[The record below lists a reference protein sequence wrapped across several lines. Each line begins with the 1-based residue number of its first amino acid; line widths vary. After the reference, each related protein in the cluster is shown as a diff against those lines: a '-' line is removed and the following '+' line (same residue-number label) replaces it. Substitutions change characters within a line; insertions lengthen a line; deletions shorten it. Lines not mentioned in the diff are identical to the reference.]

1 MADAVV
7 KLKVESQEFDN
18 KLARATQQLQHM
30 EKEVRRTGASFEFAD
45 KEELAFIQ
53 SLGQMETK
61 TQSVRSKMREYT
73 ESILSLTEMYE
84 RLSDTEKNSDF
95 GKAMLSS
102 IDQIKQRAGEL
113 KDNMGDLDAEIK
125 HLASDTSTFDS
136 LAGGVNLLVS
146 TFQVGQ
152 GIIQM
157 FGVEN
162 ENAVKAIAKLQGAMA
177 VTNGLVQLQ
186 NALQKE
192 SAVMLGVTT
201 LQRKAAAAAAA
212 IEAAAV
218 GKGTVA
224 LKAATVAQKALN
236 LAAKAN
242 PYVLLATAV
251 VAVGAALFAFAK
263 NSKEANE
270 ELGEL
275 NMESAK
281 SKQAFEQMAKSYNSI
296 NMSVGLVVEKYN
308 RLKNQWEQLT
318 TLQDKQGWIEKNK
331 TAFQE
336 LGLSINSVVSADD
349 AFIMKSDKVIEA
361 LKARARANA
370 MMNLYEES
378 LKEAYTNADAYAKEQ
393 IAGNSELQSL
403 GAPMTK
409 YSKVPDYYKKYL
421 DFSTDTFNAN
431 DGYGGMATYLSPTG
445 YEKIKKGEYK
455 KYYDQYLPN
464 GLSYAEDTFSLYYDA
479 NKKAEELESK
489 LGNLITNPTVA
500 PTTPSS
506 DVTDTEKVKTAADMW
521 DELQNKIKEAEDR
534 LKEFQ
539 AMAANTELSEEQRNW
554 AADMVKK
561 YEEEIKKLK
570 NTKEVI
576 PIQFSDKGINE
587 LKNKIKEA
595 LSGEI
600 FGSDGY
606 ALQATKIVDVTT
618 LENLLN
624 TALTNGLNVD
634 MTYLSGLFESIKLDA
649 DIDDS
654 TWDALVA
661 EINEK
666 LEELDLPKIKLDVTT
681 GNITNVAKDAKKS
694 TDAWQQAANAVNNLG
709 GALNNLEDPSAKV
722 AGIIMQAVANIALGF
737 AQAAASPATGAAGV
751 FGWIAAATAGLATM
765 TATISS
771 IKSVTKGGFANGG
784 IVPGNS
790 FSGDNLHTSDYGINS
805 GELILNRSQQNVIAS
820 QLQGGAANIRVQG
833 FVKGHDI
840 LLAGSNYAL
849 STGKAGA
856 YLPIIAG

>member
-1 MADAVV
+1 
-7 KLKVESQEFDN
+7 
-18 KLARATQQLQHM
+18 
-30 EKEVRRTGASFEFAD
+30 
-45 KEELAFIQ
+45 
-53 SLGQMETK
+53 
-61 TQSVRSKMREYT
+61 MREYT

-84 RLSDTEKNSDF
+84 RLSDSEKNSDF
-95 GKAMLSS
+95 GRGLLSS

-136 LAGGVNLLVS
+136 LAGGVNLMVS
-146 TFQVGQ
+146 AFQVGQ

-186 NALQKE
+186 NALQKQ

-201 LQRKAAAAAAA
+201 LQRKASAAAAA

-251 VAVGAALFAFAK
+251 VAVGAALWKMSK
-263 NSKEANE
+263 NSEEA
-270 ELGEL
+270 
-275 NMESAK
+275 
-281 SKQAFEQMAKSYNSI
+281 
-296 NMSVGLVVEKYN
+296 
-308 RLKNQWEQLT
+308 
-318 TLQDKQGWIEKNK
+318 
-331 TAFQE
+331 
-336 LGLSINSVVSADD
+336 
-349 AFIMKSDKVIEA
+349 
-361 LKARARANA
+361 
-370 MMNLYEES
+370 
-378 LKEAYTNADAYAKEQ
+378 
-393 IAGNSELQSL
+393 
-403 GAPMTK
+403 
-409 YSKVPDYYKKYL
+409 
-421 DFSTDTFNAN
+421 
-431 DGYGGMATYLSPTG
+431 
-445 YEKIKKGEYK
+445 
-455 KYYDQYLPN
+455 
-464 GLSYAEDTFSLYYDA
+464 
-479 NKKAEELESK
+479 KKAEEAHNRAMEKAEESFKNYNDTMGKSVGGIIASYKLLKSEWETLSTDAEKTTWIENQKGAFDQLGISVKNISDAENIFVRNTDKMVKALTLRAQASALEQLAAQEYEAYYAGMQEQGGVVSAGQRADMTEAFLLNQYDQALREDWAQK
-489 LGNLITNPTVA
+489 PQMPSNYQYMQKNSDGSWEYTEWGAEQENLRRAEAAGVSLGTGDSYIGMLGDIRSQAEQLFREIGVQPTPTPTPTPTTPTT
-500 PTTPSS
+500 PTTPSG
-506 DVTDTEKVKTAADMW
+506 DATDTEKVKTAADMW
-521 DELQNKIKEAEDR
+521 QELSDKIAEAER
-534 LKEFQ
+534 LLGEFQ

-649 DIDDS
+649 DIDDA

-661 EINEK
+661 EINTQ
-666 LEELDLPKIKLDVTT
+666 LENLKLPKIELDVTT
-681 GNITNVAKDAKKS
+681 GNISNVAKDAAKA
-694 TDAWQQAANAVNNLG
+694 TDEWQQAVSAVGQLG
-709 GALNNLEDPSAKV
+709 GALQGLEDPSAKV
-722 AGIIMQAVANIALGF
+722 AGIIAQAVANIALTF
-737 AQAAASPATGAAGV
+737 ATSLKGTVTPWD
-751 FGWIAAATAGLATM
+751 WIAAAISGTATM
-765 TATISS
+765 IGTISA
-771 IKSVTKGGFANGG
+771 IKSATKGNYANGG
-784 IVPGNS
+784 KVPGNS
-790 FSGDNLHTSDYGINS
+790 FSGDNMRGVLPNGDMVGLDS
-805 GELILNRSQQNVIAS
+805 GELILNRAQQNTIAS

>member
-1 MADAVV
+1 MADFIAR
-7 KLKVESQEFDN
+7 LKVDSQEYDN
-18 KLARATQQLQHM
+18 KIKNAVQGLQHLERSARESGKSM
-30 EKEVRRTGASFEFAD
+30 NDLTEEQREYVRG
-45 KEELAFIQ
+45 
-53 SLGQMETK
+53 LGQFETK
-61 TQSVRSKMREYT
+61 TTSVRSQLREYT
-73 ESILSLTEMYE
+73 EGILTLQGMYD
-84 RLSDTEKNSDF
+84 RLSDAEKDAF
-95 GKAMLSS
+95 GKDLLSS

-136 LAGGVNLLVS
+136 LAGGVNLMVS
-146 TFQVGQ
+146 AFQVGQ

-186 NALQKE
+186 NALQKQ

-236 LAAKAN
+236 VAAKAN

-251 VAVGAALFAFAK
+251 VAVGAALWKMSK
-263 NSKEANE
+263 NSEEAKKAE
-270 ELGEL
+270 EERAKAAEEAKKKHDEFVGGYGKGAADMIVPYRKLQEEWSRL
-275 NMESAK
+275 RTDME
-281 SKQAFEQMAKSYNSI
+281 
-296 NMSVGLVVEKYN
+296 
-308 RLKNQWEQLT
+308 KNT
-318 TLQDKQGWIEKNK
+318 WISNNK
-331 TAFQE
+331 TAFDQ
-336 LGLSINSVVSADD
+336 LGLSVST
-349 AFIMKSDKVIEA
+349 I
-361 LKARARANA
+361 
-370 MMNLYEES
+370 
-378 LKEAYTNADAYAKEQ
+378 ADAERVLVQNTTQVVKAFKLRAEAAAY
-393 IAGNSELQSL
+393 GSL
-403 GAPMTK
+403 AN
-409 YSKVPDYYKKYL
+409 
-421 DFSTDTFNAN
+421 DTFVEFIKKSEELRSRAVQTGEFVQGPVSYNAN
-431 DGYGGMATYLSPTG
+431 EGLYDYDRSSGKYRYT
-445 YEKIKKGEYK
+445 KKGATK
-455 KYYDQYLPN
+455 KNKEIATDLGLYDLQEQFNRYIDKQVNLEQQA
-464 GLSYAEDTFSLYYDA
+464 SSL
-479 NKKAEELESK
+479 
-489 LGNLITNPTVA
+489 LGTMARPTVA
-500 PTTPSS
+500 PTTPTTPTTPSG
-506 DVTDTEKVKTAADMW
+506 DATDTNKIKTAADMW
-521 DELQNKIKEAEDR
+521 NELSEKIAEAER
-534 LKEFQ
+534 LLGEFQ

-587 LKNKIKEA
+587 LKTKIKEA

-661 EINEK
+661 EINEQLKSLK
-666 LEELDLPKIKLDVTT
+666 LDPIKLDVKT
-681 GNITNVAKDAKKS
+681 GNISNVAKDAEKA
-694 TDAWQQAANAVNNLG
+694 TDEWQQAVSAVGQLG
-709 GALNNLEDPSAKV
+709 GALQGLEDPSAKV
-722 AGIIMQAVANIALGF
+722 AGLIAQAIENIALTF
-737 AQAAASPATGAAGV
+737 ATSLKGTVTPWD
-751 FGWIAAATAGLATM
+751 WIAAAISGTATMIGTISAIKSATAGSYAD
-765 TATISS
+765 
-771 IKSVTKGGFANGG
+771 GG
-784 IVPGNS
+784 IIPGNS
-790 FSGDNLHTSDYGINS
+790 FSGDNLTASVNS

>member
-1 MADAVV
+1 MANAVV
-7 KLKVESQEFDN
+7 KLKVESQEYEN

-30 EKEVRRTGASFEFAD
+30 EKEVRRTGASFDSVD
-45 KEELAFIQ
+45 KEGVEFIQ

-73 ESILSLTEMYE
+73 ESLLSLSEMYE

-95 GKAMLSS
+95 GRGLLSS

-136 LAGGVNLLVS
+136 LAGGVNLMVS
-146 TFQVGQ
+146 AFQVGQ

-201 LQRKAAAAAAA
+201 LQRKASAAAAA

-236 LAAKAN
+236 VASKAN

-251 VAVGAALFAFAK
+251 VAVGAALWKMSK
-263 NSKEANE
+263 NSEEAKKAE
-270 ELGEL
+270 EERAKAAEEAKKKHDEFVGGYGKGAADMIVPYRKLQEEWSRL
-275 NMESAK
+275 RTDME
-281 SKQAFEQMAKSYNSI
+281 
-296 NMSVGLVVEKYN
+296 
-308 RLKNQWEQLT
+308 KNT
-318 TLQDKQGWIEKNK
+318 WITNNK
-331 TAFQE
+331 TAFEQ
-336 LGLSINSVVSADD
+336 LGLSVSTIAEAERVLVQNTTQVVK
-349 AFIMKSDKVIEA
+349 AFKLRAEA
-361 LKARARANA
+361 AA
-370 MMNLYEES
+370 YGS
-378 LKEAYTNADAYAKEQ
+378 L
-393 IAGNSELQSL
+393 
-403 GAPMTK
+403 
-409 YSKVPDYYKKYL
+409 
-421 DFSTDTFNAN
+421 AN
-431 DGYGGMATYLSPTG
+431 DTYVKFIQKS
-445 YEKIKKGEYK
+445 
-455 KYYDQYLPN
+455 
-464 GLSYAEDTFSLYYDA
+464 
-479 NKKAEELESK
+479 EELRSHAVQTGDFVSGPVSYNASEGLYDYDRSSGRYRYTQAGARK
-489 LGNLITNPTVA
+489 KNREIATDLGLYDLQEQFNRYIDKQVSLEQEASSLLGTMARPAVA
-500 PTTPSS
+500 PTTPITPTTPSG
-506 DVTDTEKVKTAADMW
+506 DVTDTNKIKTAADMW
-521 DELQNKIKEAEDR
+521 NELSEKIAEAER
-534 LKEFQ
+534 LLGEFQ

-595 LSGEI
+595 LGGEI

-661 EINEK
+661 EINEQLKSLK
-666 LEELDLPKIKLDVTT
+666 LDPIKLDVKT
-681 GNITNVAKDAKKS
+681 GNISNVAKDAEKA
-694 TDAWQQAANAVNNLG
+694 TDELQQAVSAVGQLG
-709 GALNNLEDPSAKV
+709 GALQGLEDPSAKV
-722 AGIIMQAVANIALGF
+722 AGIIAQAIANIALTF
-737 AQAAASPATGAAGV
+737 ATSLKGTATPWD
-751 FGWIAAATAGLATM
+751 WIAAAISGTATMIGTISAIKSATAGSYAD
-765 TATISS
+765 
-771 IKSVTKGGFANGG
+771 GG
-784 IVPGNS
+784 IIPGNS
-790 FSGDNLHTSDYGINS
+790 FSGDNLTASVNS

-820 QLQGGAANIRVQG
+820 QLQRGASKIRVEG
-833 FVKGHDI
+833 IVSGPNI

-849 STGKAGA
+849 QTGKAVKGLNGYA
-856 YLPIIAG
+856 LPIIAG

>member
-7 KLKVESQEFDN
+7 KLKVESQEYEN

-30 EKEVRRTGASFEFAD
+30 EKEVRRTGASFDSVD
-45 KEELAFIQ
+45 KEGVEFIR

-73 ESILSLTEMYE
+73 ESLLSLSEMYE

-95 GKAMLSS
+95 GRGLLSS

-136 LAGGVNLLVS
+136 LAGGVNLMVS
-146 TFQVGQ
+146 AFQVGQ

-201 LQRKAAAAAAA
+201 LQRKASAAAAA

-236 LAAKAN
+236 VASKAN

-251 VAVGAALFAFAK
+251 VAVGAALWKMSK
-263 NSKEANE
+263 NSEEAKKAE
-270 ELGEL
+270 EERAKAAEEAKKKHDEFVGGYGKGAADMIVPYRKLQEEWSRL
-275 NMESAK
+275 RTDME
-281 SKQAFEQMAKSYNSI
+281 
-296 NMSVGLVVEKYN
+296 
-308 RLKNQWEQLT
+308 KNT
-318 TLQDKQGWIEKNK
+318 WITNNK
-331 TAFQE
+331 TAFEQ
-336 LGLSINSVVSADD
+336 LGLSVSTIAEAERVLVQNTTQVVK
-349 AFIMKSDKVIEA
+349 AFKLRAEA
-361 LKARARANA
+361 AA
-370 MMNLYEES
+370 YGS
-378 LKEAYTNADAYAKEQ
+378 L
-393 IAGNSELQSL
+393 
-403 GAPMTK
+403 
-409 YSKVPDYYKKYL
+409 
-421 DFSTDTFNAN
+421 AN
-431 DGYGGMATYLSPTG
+431 DTYVKFIQKS
-445 YEKIKKGEYK
+445 
-455 KYYDQYLPN
+455 
-464 GLSYAEDTFSLYYDA
+464 
-479 NKKAEELESK
+479 EELRSRAVQTGDFVSGPVSYNASEGLYDYDRSSGRYRYTQAGARK
-489 LGNLITNPTVA
+489 KNREIATDLGLYNLQEQFNRYIDKQVSLEQEASSLLGTMARPAVA
-500 PTTPSS
+500 PTTPTTPTTPSG
-506 DVTDTEKVKTAADMW
+506 DVTDTNKIKTAADMW
-521 DELQNKIKEAEDR
+521 NELSEKIAEAER
-534 LKEFQ
+534 LLGEFQ

-595 LSGEI
+595 LGGEI

-649 DIDDS
+649 DIADS

-661 EINEK
+661 EINEQLKSLK
-666 LEELDLPKIKLDVTT
+666 LDPIKLDVTT
-681 GNITNVAKDAKKS
+681 GNISNITDTAKK
-694 TDAWQQAANAVNNLG
+694 TEKAWGAAANAISVIG
-709 GALNNLEDPSAKV
+709 GALQQIEDPSAKV

-737 AQAAASPATGAAGV
+737 ATATTQAAAGGPFA
-751 FGWIAAATAGLATM
+751 WIAATVAGIANMISAVTA
-765 TATISS
+765 
-771 IKSVTKGGFANGG
+771 IKQVTSAGSYADGG
-784 IVPGNS
+784 IIPGNS
-790 FSGDNLHTSDYGINS
+790 FSGDNLTASVNS

-820 QLQGGAANIRVQG
+820 QLQGGASKIRVEG
-833 FVKGHDI
+833 IVSGPNI

-849 STGKAGA
+849 QTGKAVKGLNGYA
-856 YLPIIAG
+856 LPIIAG

>member
-1 MADAVV
+1 MADTIIR
-7 KLKVESQEFDN
+7 LKVESTEYEN
-18 KLARATQQLQHM
+18 RLKRAVQGMQQL
-30 EKEVRRTGASFEFAD
+30 EKHVREMGASFEV
-45 KEELAFIQ
+45 EEKANLEFVRA
-53 SLGQMETK
+53 LGDMETQ
-61 TQSVRSKMREYT
+61 TQSVKGQMREFT
-73 ESILSLTEMYE
+73 EAILALKQQYDRLTDE
-84 RLSDTEKNSDF
+84 EKF
-95 GKAMLSS
+95 GEWGQAMMGS
-102 IDQIKQRAGEL
+102 IDKLKVRASNL
-113 KDNMGDLDAEIK
+113 KDEMGDLDAEIK
-125 HLASDTSTFDS
+125 HLASDSSTFDS
-136 LAGGVNLLVS
+136 LAGGVNLMVS
-146 TFQVGQ
+146 AFQVGQ

-162 ENAVKAIAKLQGAMA
+162 ENAVNAIAKLQGAMA

-224 LKAATVAQKALN
+224 LKAATAAQKALN

-251 VAVGAALFAFAK
+251 VAVGAALWKMSK
-263 NSKEANE
+263 NSDEAKKAE
-270 ELGEL
+270 EARAKAAEEAKKKHDEFVGGYGKGAADMIVPYRKLQEEWSRL
-275 NMESAK
+275 RTDME
-281 SKQAFEQMAKSYNSI
+281 
-296 NMSVGLVVEKYN
+296 
-308 RLKNQWEQLT
+308 KNT
-318 TLQDKQGWIEKNK
+318 WISNNK
-331 TAFQE
+331 TAFDQ
-336 LGLSINSVVSADD
+336 LGLSVST
-349 AFIMKSDKVIEA
+349 I
-361 LKARARANA
+361 
-370 MMNLYEES
+370 
-378 LKEAYTNADAYAKEQ
+378 ADAERVLVQNTTQVVKAFKLRAEAAAYSSLANDTYVEFIKK
-393 IAGNSELQSL
+393 SEELRSRAVQT
-403 GAPMTK
+403 G
-409 YSKVPDYYKKYL
+409 
-421 DFSTDTFNAN
+421 DFVQGPVSYNAN
-431 DGYGGMATYLSPTG
+431 EGLYDYDRSTGKYRYTQKGVTKKNKEIATDLGLYDLQKQFNKYIDKQVNLEQQASSLLGTMAR
-445 YEKIKKGEYK
+445 
-455 KYYDQYLPN
+455 
-464 GLSYAEDTFSLYYDA
+464 
-479 NKKAEELESK
+479 
-489 LGNLITNPTVA
+489 PTVA

-506 DVTDTEKVKTAADMW
+506 DATDTEKVKTAADMW
-521 DELQNKIKEAEDR
+521 QELSDKIAEAER
-534 LKEFQ
+534 LLGEFQ

-561 YEEEIKKLK
+561 YKEEIKKLK
-570 NTKEVI
+570 NTKEDI

-606 ALQATKIVDVTT
+606 ALQATKIVDITT

-661 EINEK
+661 EINTQ
-666 LEELDLPKIKLDVTT
+666 LEALDLPKIKLDVTT
-681 GNITNVAKDAKKS
+681 GNISNVTQDAKKS

-765 TATISS
+765 TATIASV
-771 IKSVTKGGFANGG
+771 KSVTSGSYADGG
-784 IVPGNS
+784 IIPGNNY
-790 FSGDNLHTSDYGINS
+790 SGDMLTANVNA
-805 GELILNRSQQNVIAS
+805 GELILNRAQQASIAS
-820 QLQGGAANIRVQG
+820 QLASSNPMGGMQLEALVSGESLRLVLANNASRRGGNRGQ
-833 FVKGHDI
+833 
-840 LLAGSNYAL
+840 YAI
-849 STGKAGA
+849 TKFGQTWQKQ
-856 YLPIIAG
+856 

>member
-1 MADAVV
+1 MANEFIAR
-7 KLKVESQEFDN
+7 LKVDSQEYDN
-18 KLARATQQLQHM
+18 KIKNAVQGLQHLERSARESGKSM
-30 EKEVRRTGASFEFAD
+30 NDLTDEQREYVRG
-45 KEELAFIQ
+45 
-53 SLGQMETK
+53 LGQFETK
-61 TQSVRSKMREYT
+61 TTSVRSQLREYT
-73 ESILSLTEMYE
+73 EGILTLQGMYD
-84 RLSDTEKNSDF
+84 RLSDAEKDVF
-95 GKAMLSS
+95 GKDLLSS

-136 LAGGVNLLVS
+136 LAGGVNLMVS
-146 TFQVGQ
+146 AFQVGQ

-251 VAVGAALFAFAK
+251 VAVGAALWKMSK
-263 NSKEANE
+263 NSEEAKKAE
-270 ELGEL
+270 EERAKAAEEAKKKHDEFVGGYGKGAADMIVPYRKLQEEWSRL
-275 NMESAK
+275 RTDME
-281 SKQAFEQMAKSYNSI
+281 
-296 NMSVGLVVEKYN
+296 
-308 RLKNQWEQLT
+308 KNT
-318 TLQDKQGWIEKNK
+318 WISNNK
-331 TAFQE
+331 TAFDQ
-336 LGLSINSVVSADD
+336 LGLSVSTIAEAERVLVQNTTQVVK
-349 AFIMKSDKVIEA
+349 AFKLRAEA
-361 LKARARANA
+361 AA
-370 MMNLYEES
+370 YGS
-378 LKEAYTNADAYAKEQ
+378 L
-393 IAGNSELQSL
+393 
-403 GAPMTK
+403 
-409 YSKVPDYYKKYL
+409 
-421 DFSTDTFNAN
+421 AN
-431 DGYGGMATYLSPTG
+431 DTYV
-445 YEKIKKGEYK
+445 EFIKK
-455 KYYDQYLPN
+455 
-464 GLSYAEDTFSLYYDA
+464 S
-479 NKKAEELESK
+479 EELRSRAVQTGDFVQGPVSYNASEGLYDYDRSSGK
-489 LGNLITNPTVA
+489 YRYTKKGATKKNKEIATDLGLYDLQEQFNRYIDKQVNLEQQASSLLGTMAIPTVA
-500 PTTPSS
+500 PTTPTTPTTPSG
-506 DVTDTEKVKTAADMW
+506 DATETEKVKTAADMW
-521 DELQNKIKEAEDR
+521 NELSEKIAEAER
-534 LKEFQ
+534 LLGEFQ

-595 LSGEI
+595 LGGEI

-649 DIDDS
+649 DIDDA

-661 EINEK
+661 EINTQ
-666 LEELDLPKIKLDVTT
+666 LEALDLPKIKLDVTT
-681 GNITNVAKDAKKS
+681 GNITNVAKDAAKA
-694 TDAWQQAANAVNNLG
+694 TDEWQQAVSAVGQLG
-709 GALNNLEDPSAKV
+709 GALQGLEDPSAKV
-722 AGIIMQAVANIALGF
+722 AGIIAQAIANIALTF
-737 AQAAASPATGAAGV
+737 ATSLKGTVTPWD
-751 FGWIAAATAGLATM
+751 WIAAAISGTATM
-765 TATISS
+765 IGTISA
-771 IKSVTKGGFANGG
+771 IKSATSGSYADGG
-784 IVPGNS
+784 IIPGNS
-790 FSGDNLHTSDYGINS
+790 FSGDNLTASVNS
-805 GELILNRSQQNVIAS
+805 GELILNRAQQNTIAS
-820 QLQGGAANIRVQG
+820 QLQGGAANIHMQG
-833 FVKGHDI
+833 VVRGHDI
-840 LLAGSNYAL
+840 LLAASNYARAVNKH
-849 STGKAGA
+849 SGAGMGA
-856 YLPIIAG
+856 NSIGLPIIAG

>member
-7 KLKVESQEFDN
+7 RLKVESQEYEN

-73 ESILSLTEMYE
+73 ESILSLSEMYE

-95 GKAMLSS
+95 GRGLLSS

-113 KDNMGDLDAEIK
+113 KDNIGDLDAEIK

-136 LAGGVNLLVS
+136 LAGGVNLMVS
-146 TFQVGQ
+146 AFQVGQ

-224 LKAATVAQKALN
+224 LKAATAAQKALN

-251 VAVGAALFAFAK
+251 VAVGAALWKMSK
-263 NSKEANE
+263 NSEAAKRAE
-270 ELGEL
+270 EAH
-275 NMESAK
+275 NRAME
-281 SKQAFEQMAKSYNSI
+281 
-296 NMSVGLVVEKYN
+296 
-308 RLKNQWEQLT
+308 
-318 TLQDKQGWIEKNK
+318 
-331 TAFQE
+331 
-336 LGLSINSVVSADD
+336 
-349 AFIMKSDKVIEA
+349 
-361 LKARARANA
+361 
-370 MMNLYEES
+370 
-378 LKEAYTNADAYAKEQ
+378 
-393 IAGNSELQSL
+393 
-403 GAPMTK
+403 
-409 YSKVPDYYKKYL
+409 
-421 DFSTDTFNAN
+421 
-431 DGYGGMATYLSPTG
+431 
-445 YEKIKKGEYK
+445 
-455 KYYDQYLPN
+455 
-464 GLSYAEDTFSLYYDA
+464 
-479 NKKAEELESK
+479 KAEESFKNYNDTMGKSVGGIIASYKLLKSEWETLSTDAEKTTWIDNQKSAFDQLGISVKTISEAENVFVRNTDKMVKALTLRAQASALEK
-489 LGNLITNPTVA
+489 LAAQEYEAYYAGMQEQGGVVTAGQQADWTEAFLLNQYDQALRENWAQMPQMPANYQYMQKNSDGNWAYTEWGAEQENLRRAEAAGVSLGTGDSYIGMLGDIRSQAEQLFREIGVQPTVA
-500 PTTPSS
+500 PTTPTTPTTPSG
-506 DVTDTEKVKTAADMW
+506 DATDTEKVKTAADMW
-521 DELQNKIKEAEDR
+521 NELSEKIAEAER
-534 LKEFQ
+534 LLGEFQ

-554 AADMVKK
+554 ATDMVKK

-595 LSGEI
+595 LGGEI

-649 DIDDS
+649 DIDDA

-661 EINEK
+661 EINTQ
-666 LEELDLPKIKLDVTT
+666 LEALDLPKIKLDVTT
-681 GNITNVAKDAKKS
+681 GNITNVAKDAAKA
-694 TDAWQQAANAVNNLG
+694 TDEWQQAVSAVGQLG
-709 GALNNLEDPSAKV
+709 GALQGLEDPSAKV
-722 AGIIMQAVANIALGF
+722 AGIIAQAIANIALTF
-737 AQAAASPATGAAGV
+737 ATSLKGTVTPWD
-751 FGWIAAATAGLATM
+751 WIAAAISGTATM
-765 TATISS
+765 IGTISA
-771 IKSVTKGGFANGG
+771 IKSATSGSYADGG
-784 IVPGNS
+784 IIPGNS
-790 FSGDNLHTSDYGINS
+790 FSGDNLTASVNS
-805 GELILNRSQQNVIAS
+805 GELILNRAQQNTIAS
-820 QLQGGAANIRVQG
+820 QLQGGATQNMRLEALISGESLRMVLANNASRRGGNRAQ
-833 FVKGHDI
+833 
-840 LLAGSNYAL
+840 YAI
-849 STGKAGA
+849 SKFG
-856 YLPIIAG
+856 

>member
-7 KLKVESQEFDN
+7 KLKVESQEYEN

-73 ESILSLTEMYE
+73 ESILSLSEMYE

-95 GKAMLSS
+95 GRGLLSS

-136 LAGGVNLLVS
+136 LAGGVNLMVS
-146 TFQVGQ
+146 AFQVGQ

-201 LQRKAAAAAAA
+201 LQRKASAAAAA

-236 LAAKAN
+236 VASKAN

-251 VAVGAALFAFAK
+251 VAVGAALWKMSK
-263 NSKEANE
+263 NSEEAKKAE
-270 ELGEL
+270 EERAKAAEEAKKKHDEFVGGYGKGAADMIVPYRKLQEEWSRL
-275 NMESAK
+275 RTDME
-281 SKQAFEQMAKSYNSI
+281 
-296 NMSVGLVVEKYN
+296 
-308 RLKNQWEQLT
+308 KNT
-318 TLQDKQGWIEKNK
+318 WITNNK
-331 TAFQE
+331 TAFEQ
-336 LGLSINSVVSADD
+336 LGLSVSTIAEAERVLVQNTTQVVK
-349 AFIMKSDKVIEA
+349 AFKLRAEA
-361 LKARARANA
+361 AA
-370 MMNLYEES
+370 YGS
-378 LKEAYTNADAYAKEQ
+378 L
-393 IAGNSELQSL
+393 
-403 GAPMTK
+403 
-409 YSKVPDYYKKYL
+409 
-421 DFSTDTFNAN
+421 AN
-431 DGYGGMATYLSPTG
+431 DTYVKFIQKS
-445 YEKIKKGEYK
+445 
-455 KYYDQYLPN
+455 
-464 GLSYAEDTFSLYYDA
+464 
-479 NKKAEELESK
+479 EELRSRAVQTGDFVSGPVSYNASEGLYDYDRSSGRYRYTQAGARK
-489 LGNLITNPTVA
+489 KNREIATDLGLYNLQEQFNRYIDKQVSLEQEASSLLGTMARPAVA
-500 PTTPSS
+500 PTTPTTPTTPSG
-506 DVTDTEKVKTAADMW
+506 DVTDTNKIKTAADMW
-521 DELQNKIKEAEDR
+521 NELSEKIAEAER
-534 LKEFQ
+534 LLGEFQ

-554 AADMVKK
+554 ATDMVKK

-595 LSGEI
+595 LGGEI

-649 DIDDS
+649 DIDDA

-661 EINEK
+661 EINTQ
-666 LEELDLPKIKLDVTT
+666 LEALDLPKIKLDVTT
-681 GNITNVAKDAKKS
+681 GNITNVAKDAAKA
-694 TDAWQQAANAVNNLG
+694 TDEWQQAVSAVGQLG
-709 GALNNLEDPSAKV
+709 GALQGLEDPSAKV
-722 AGIIMQAVANIALGF
+722 AGIIAQAIANIALTF
-737 AQAAASPATGAAGV
+737 ASSLKGTVTPWD
-751 FGWIAAATAGLATM
+751 WIAAAISGTATMIGTISAIKSATAGSYAD
-765 TATISS
+765 
-771 IKSVTKGGFANGG
+771 GG
-784 IVPGNS
+784 IIPGNS
-790 FSGDNLHTSDYGINS
+790 FSGDNLTASVNS
-805 GELILNRSQQNVIAS
+805 GELILNRAQQNTIAS
-820 QLQGGAANIRVQG
+820 QLQGGAGEIRVEG
-833 FVKGHDI
+833 IVSGPNI

-849 STGKAGA
+849 QTGKAVKGLNGYA
-856 YLPIIAG
+856 LPIIAG

>member
-7 KLKVESQEFDN
+7 KLKVESQEYEN

-30 EKEVRRTGASFEFAD
+30 EKEVRRTGASFDSVD
-45 KEELAFIQ
+45 KEGVEFIQ

-73 ESILSLTEMYE
+73 ESLLSLSEMYE

-95 GKAMLSS
+95 GRGLLSS

-136 LAGGVNLLVS
+136 LAGGVNLMVS
-146 TFQVGQ
+146 AFQVGQ

-201 LQRKAAAAAAA
+201 LQRKASAAAAA

-236 LAAKAN
+236 VASKAN

-251 VAVGAALFAFAK
+251 VAVGAALWKMSK
-263 NSKEANE
+263 NSEEAKKAE
-270 ELGEL
+270 EERAKAAEEAKKKHDEFVGGYGKGAADMIVPYRKLQEEWSRL
-275 NMESAK
+275 RTDME
-281 SKQAFEQMAKSYNSI
+281 
-296 NMSVGLVVEKYN
+296 
-308 RLKNQWEQLT
+308 KNT
-318 TLQDKQGWIEKNK
+318 WITNNK
-331 TAFQE
+331 TAFEQ
-336 LGLSINSVVSADD
+336 LGLSVSTIAEAERVLVQNTTQVVK
-349 AFIMKSDKVIEA
+349 AFKLRAEA
-361 LKARARANA
+361 AA
-370 MMNLYEES
+370 YGS
-378 LKEAYTNADAYAKEQ
+378 L
-393 IAGNSELQSL
+393 
-403 GAPMTK
+403 
-409 YSKVPDYYKKYL
+409 
-421 DFSTDTFNAN
+421 AN
-431 DGYGGMATYLSPTG
+431 DTYVKFIQKSEEFRSRAVQTGDFVSGPVSYNASEGLYDYDRSSGRYRYTQAGARKKNREIATDLGLYDLQEQFNRYIDKQVSLEQEASSLLGTMARP
-445 YEKIKKGEYK
+445 
-455 KYYDQYLPN
+455 
-464 GLSYAEDTFSLYYDA
+464 A
-479 NKKAEELESK
+479 
-489 LGNLITNPTVA
+489 VA
-500 PTTPSS
+500 PTTPTTPTTPSG
-506 DVTDTEKVKTAADMW
+506 DVTDTNKIKTAADMW
-521 DELQNKIKEAEDR
+521 NELSEKIAEAER
-534 LKEFQ
+534 LLGEFQ

-595 LSGEI
+595 LGGEI

-661 EINEK
+661 EINEQLKSLK
-666 LEELDLPKIKLDVTT
+666 LDPIKLDVKT
-681 GNITNVAKDAKKS
+681 GNISNVAKDAEKA
-694 TDAWQQAANAVNNLG
+694 TDEWQQAVSAVGQLG
-709 GALNNLEDPSAKV
+709 GALQGLEDPSAKV
-722 AGIIMQAVANIALGF
+722 AGIIAQAIANIALTF
-737 AQAAASPATGAAGV
+737 ATSLKGTVTPWD
-751 FGWIAAATAGLATM
+751 WIAAAISGTATMIGTISAIKSATAGSYAD
-765 TATISS
+765 
-771 IKSVTKGGFANGG
+771 GG
-784 IVPGNS
+784 IIPGNS
-790 FSGDNLHTSDYGINS
+790 FSGDNLTASVNS

-820 QLQGGAANIRVQG
+820 QLQGGASKIRVEG
-833 FVKGHDI
+833 IVSGPNI

-849 STGKAGA
+849 QTGKAVKGLNGYA
-856 YLPIIAG
+856 LPIIAG

>member
-7 KLKVESQEFDN
+7 KLKVESQEYEN

-30 EKEVRRTGASFEFAD
+30 EKEVRRTGASFDSVD
-45 KEELAFIQ
+45 KEGVEFIQ

-61 TQSVRSKMREYT
+61 TQSVRSKMSEYT
-73 ESILSLTEMYE
+73 ESLLSLSEMYE

-95 GKAMLSS
+95 GRGLLSS

-136 LAGGVNLLVS
+136 LAGGVNLMVS
-146 TFQVGQ
+146 AFQVGQ

-201 LQRKAAAAAAA
+201 LQRKASAAAAA

-236 LAAKAN
+236 VASKAN

-251 VAVGAALFAFAK
+251 VAVGAALWKMSK
-263 NSKEANE
+263 NSEEAKKAE
-270 ELGEL
+270 EERAKAAEEAKKKHDEFVGGYGKGAADMIVPYRKLQEEWSRL
-275 NMESAK
+275 RTDME
-281 SKQAFEQMAKSYNSI
+281 
-296 NMSVGLVVEKYN
+296 
-308 RLKNQWEQLT
+308 KNT
-318 TLQDKQGWIEKNK
+318 WITNNK
-331 TAFQE
+331 TAFEQ
-336 LGLSINSVVSADD
+336 LGLSVSTIAEAERVLVQNTTQVVK
-349 AFIMKSDKVIEA
+349 AFKLRAEA
-361 LKARARANA
+361 AA
-370 MMNLYEES
+370 YGS
-378 LKEAYTNADAYAKEQ
+378 L
-393 IAGNSELQSL
+393 
-403 GAPMTK
+403 
-409 YSKVPDYYKKYL
+409 
-421 DFSTDTFNAN
+421 AN
-431 DGYGGMATYLSPTG
+431 DTYVKFIQKSEEFRSRAVQTGDFVSGPVSYNASEGLYDYDRSSGRYRYTQAGARKKNREIATDLGLYDLQEQFNRYIDKQVSLEQEASSLLGTMARP
-445 YEKIKKGEYK
+445 
-455 KYYDQYLPN
+455 
-464 GLSYAEDTFSLYYDA
+464 A
-479 NKKAEELESK
+479 
-489 LGNLITNPTVA
+489 VA
-500 PTTPSS
+500 PTTPTTPTTPSG
-506 DVTDTEKVKTAADMW
+506 DVTDTNKIKTAADMW
-521 DELQNKIKEAEDR
+521 NELSEKIAEAER
-534 LKEFQ
+534 LLGEFQ

-595 LSGEI
+595 LGGEI

-661 EINEK
+661 EINEQLKSLK
-666 LEELDLPKIKLDVTT
+666 LDPIKLDVKT
-681 GNITNVAKDAKKS
+681 GNISNVAKDAEKA
-694 TDAWQQAANAVNNLG
+694 TDEWQQAVSAVGQLG
-709 GALNNLEDPSAKV
+709 GALQGLEDPSAKV
-722 AGIIMQAVANIALGF
+722 AGIIAQAIANIALTF
-737 AQAAASPATGAAGV
+737 ATSLKGTVTPWD
-751 FGWIAAATAGLATM
+751 WIAAAISGTATMIGTISAIKSATAGSYAD
-765 TATISS
+765 
-771 IKSVTKGGFANGG
+771 GG
-784 IVPGNS
+784 IIPGNS
-790 FSGDNLHTSDYGINS
+790 FSGDNLTASVNS

-820 QLQGGAANIRVQG
+820 QLQGGASKIRVEG
-833 FVKGHDI
+833 IVSGPNI

-849 STGKAGA
+849 QTGKAVKGLNGYA
-856 YLPIIAG
+856 LPIIAG

>member
-7 KLKVESQEFDN
+7 RLKVESQEYEN

-30 EKEVRRTGASFEFAD
+30 EKEVRRTGASFDSVD
-45 KEELAFIQ
+45 KEGVEFIQ

-73 ESILSLTEMYE
+73 ESLLSLSEMYE

-95 GKAMLSS
+95 GRGLLSS

-136 LAGGVNLLVS
+136 LAGGVNLMVS
-146 TFQVGQ
+146 AFQVGQ

-201 LQRKAAAAAAA
+201 LQRKASAAAAA

-218 GKGTVA
+218 GKGAVA

-236 LAAKAN
+236 VAVKAN

-251 VAVGAALFAFAK
+251 IAVGAALWKMSK
-263 NSKEANE
+263 NSEEAKKAE
-270 ELGEL
+270 EERAKAAEEAKKKHDEFVGGYGKGAADMIVPYRKLQEEWSRL
-275 NMESAK
+275 RTDME
-281 SKQAFEQMAKSYNSI
+281 
-296 NMSVGLVVEKYN
+296 
-308 RLKNQWEQLT
+308 KNT
-318 TLQDKQGWIEKNK
+318 WITNNK
-331 TAFQE
+331 TAFEQ
-336 LGLSINSVVSADD
+336 LGLSVSTIAEAERVLIQNTAQVVK
-349 AFIMKSDKVIEA
+349 AFKLRAEAAAYGSLANDTYVQFIQKSEELRSRAVQTGDFVQGPVSYNASEGLYDYDRSTGRYRYTQA
-361 LKARARANA
+361 GARKKNREIATDLG
-370 MMNLYEES
+370 LYELQEQFDRYIDKQVS
-378 LKEAYTNADAYAKEQ
+378 LEQ
-393 IAGNSELQSL
+393 QASSL
-403 GAPMTK
+403 LGT
-409 YSKVPDYYKKYL
+409 
-421 DFSTDTFNAN
+421 
-431 DGYGGMATYLSPTG
+431 MAR
-445 YEKIKKGEYK
+445 
-455 KYYDQYLPN
+455 
-464 GLSYAEDTFSLYYDA
+464 
-479 NKKAEELESK
+479 
-489 LGNLITNPTVA
+489 PTVA
-500 PTTPSS
+500 PTTPTTPSS
-506 DVTDTEKVKTAADMW
+506 DATDTEKVKTATDMW
-521 DELQNKIKEAEDR
+521 NELSEKIAEAER
-534 LKEFQ
+534 LLGEFQ

-576 PIQFSDKGINE
+576 PIKFSDKGINE

-649 DIDDS
+649 DIDDA

-661 EINEK
+661 EINTQ
-666 LEELDLPKIKLDVTT
+666 LEDLDLPKIKLDVTT
-681 GNITNVAKDAKKS
+681 GNITDVAKDAAKA
-694 TDAWQQAANAVNNLG
+694 TDEWRQAVSAVGQLG
-709 GALNNLEDPSAKV
+709 GALQGLEDPSAKV
-722 AGIIMQAVANIALGF
+722 AGIIAQAVANIALTF
-737 AQAAASPATGAAGV
+737 ATSLKGTVTPWD
-751 FGWIAAATAGLATM
+751 WIAAAISGTATM
-765 TATISS
+765 IGTISA
-771 IKSVTKGGFANGG
+771 IKSATKGNYANGG
-784 IVPGNS
+784 KVPGNS
-790 FSGDNLHTSDYGINS
+790 FSGDNMRGVLPNGDMVGLDS
-805 GELILNRSQQNVIAS
+805 GELILNRAQQNTIAS
-820 QLQGGAANIRVQG
+820 QLQGGAGKIRVEG
-833 FVKGHDI
+833 IVSGPNI

-849 STGKAGA
+849 QTGKAVKGLNGYA
-856 YLPIIAG
+856 LPIIAG

>member
-61 TQSVRSKMREYT
+61 TQSLRTKMREYT

-84 RLSDTEKNSDF
+84 RLSDSEKNSDF
-95 GKAMLSS
+95 GRGLLSS

-136 LAGGVNLLVS
+136 LAGGVNLMVS
-146 TFQVGQ
+146 AFQVGQ

-186 NALQKE
+186 NALQKQ

-201 LQRKAAAAAAA
+201 LQRKASAAAAA

-251 VAVGAALFAFAK
+251 VAVGAALWKMSK
-263 NSKEANE
+263 NSEEA
-270 ELGEL
+270 
-275 NMESAK
+275 
-281 SKQAFEQMAKSYNSI
+281 
-296 NMSVGLVVEKYN
+296 
-308 RLKNQWEQLT
+308 
-318 TLQDKQGWIEKNK
+318 
-331 TAFQE
+331 
-336 LGLSINSVVSADD
+336 
-349 AFIMKSDKVIEA
+349 
-361 LKARARANA
+361 
-370 MMNLYEES
+370 
-378 LKEAYTNADAYAKEQ
+378 
-393 IAGNSELQSL
+393 
-403 GAPMTK
+403 
-409 YSKVPDYYKKYL
+409 
-421 DFSTDTFNAN
+421 
-431 DGYGGMATYLSPTG
+431 
-445 YEKIKKGEYK
+445 
-455 KYYDQYLPN
+455 
-464 GLSYAEDTFSLYYDA
+464 
-479 NKKAEELESK
+479 KKAEEAHNRAMEKAEESFKNYNDTMGKSVGGIIASYKLLKSEWETLSTDAEKTTWIENQKGAFDQLGISVKNISDAENIFVRNTDKMVKALTLRAQASALEQLAAQEYEAYYAGMQEQGGVVSAGQRADMTEAFLLNQYDQALREDWAQK
-489 LGNLITNPTVA
+489 PQMPSNYQYMQKNSDGSWEYTEWGAEQENLRRAEAAGVSLGTGDSYIGMLGDIRSQAEQLFREIGVQPTPTPTPTPTTPTT
-500 PTTPSS
+500 PTTPSG
-506 DVTDTEKVKTAADMW
+506 DATDTEKVKTAADMW
-521 DELQNKIKEAEDR
+521 QELSDKIAEAER
-534 LKEFQ
+534 LLGEFQ

-649 DIDDS
+649 DIDDA

-661 EINEK
+661 EINTQ
-666 LEELDLPKIKLDVTT
+666 LENLKLPKIELDVTT
-681 GNITNVAKDAKKS
+681 GNISNVAKDAAKA
-694 TDAWQQAANAVNNLG
+694 TDEWQQAVSAVGQLG
-709 GALNNLEDPSAKV
+709 GALQGLEDPSAKV
-722 AGIIMQAVANIALGF
+722 AGIIAQAIANIALTF
-737 AQAAASPATGAAGV
+737 ATSLKGTVTPWD
-751 FGWIAAATAGLATM
+751 WIAAAISGTATM
-765 TATISS
+765 IGTISA
-771 IKSVTKGGFANGG
+771 IKSATKGNYANGG
-784 IVPGNS
+784 KVPGNS
-790 FSGDNLHTSDYGINS
+790 FSGDNMRGVLPNGDMVGLDS
-805 GELILNRSQQNVIAS
+805 GELILNRAQQNTIAS

>member
-1 MADAVV
+1 MADFIAR
-7 KLKVESQEFDN
+7 LKVDSQEYDN
-18 KLARATQQLQHM
+18 KIKNAVQGLQHLERSARESGKSM
-30 EKEVRRTGASFEFAD
+30 NDLTEEQREYVRG
-45 KEELAFIQ
+45 
-53 SLGQMETK
+53 LGQFETK
-61 TQSVRSKMREYT
+61 TTSVRSQLREYT
-73 ESILSLTEMYE
+73 EGILTLQGMYD
-84 RLSDTEKNSDF
+84 RLSDAEKDAF
-95 GKAMLSS
+95 GKDLLSS

-136 LAGGVNLLVS
+136 LAGGVNLMVS
-146 TFQVGQ
+146 AFQVGQ

-186 NALQKE
+186 NALQKQ

-236 LAAKAN
+236 VAAKAN

-251 VAVGAALFAFAK
+251 VAVGAALWKMSK
-263 NSKEANE
+263 NSEEAKKAE
-270 ELGEL
+270 EERAKAAEEAKKKHDEFVGGYGKGAADMIVPYRKLQEEWSRL
-275 NMESAK
+275 RTDME
-281 SKQAFEQMAKSYNSI
+281 
-296 NMSVGLVVEKYN
+296 
-308 RLKNQWEQLT
+308 KNT
-318 TLQDKQGWIEKNK
+318 WISNNK
-331 TAFQE
+331 TAFDQ
-336 LGLSINSVVSADD
+336 LGLSVST
-349 AFIMKSDKVIEA
+349 I
-361 LKARARANA
+361 
-370 MMNLYEES
+370 
-378 LKEAYTNADAYAKEQ
+378 ADAERVLVQNTTQVVKAFKLRAEAAAYGSLANDTYVEFIKK
-393 IAGNSELQSL
+393 SEELRSRAVQTGEFVQGPVS
-403 GAPMTK
+403 
-409 YSKVPDYYKKYL
+409 Y
-421 DFSTDTFNAN
+421 NAN
-431 DGYGGMATYLSPTG
+431 EGLYDYDRSSGKYRYT
-445 YEKIKKGEYK
+445 KKGATK
-455 KYYDQYLPN
+455 KNKEIATDLGLYDLQEQFNRYIDKQVNLEQQA
-464 GLSYAEDTFSLYYDA
+464 SSL
-479 NKKAEELESK
+479 
-489 LGNLITNPTVA
+489 LGTMARPTVA
-500 PTTPSS
+500 PTTPTTPTTPSG
-506 DVTDTEKVKTAADMW
+506 DATDTNKIKTAADMW
-521 DELQNKIKEAEDR
+521 NELSEKIAEAER
-534 LKEFQ
+534 LLGEFQ

-587 LKNKIKEA
+587 LKTKIKEA

-661 EINEK
+661 EINEQLKSLK
-666 LEELDLPKIKLDVTT
+666 LDPIKLDVKT
-681 GNITNVAKDAKKS
+681 GNISNVAKDAEKA
-694 TDAWQQAANAVNNLG
+694 TDEWQQAVSAVGQLG
-709 GALNNLEDPSAKV
+709 GALQGLEDPSAKV
-722 AGIIMQAVANIALGF
+722 AGLIAQAIENIALTF
-737 AQAAASPATGAAGV
+737 ATSLKGTVTPWD
-751 FGWIAAATAGLATM
+751 WIAAAISGTATMIGTISAIKSATAGSYAD
-765 TATISS
+765 
-771 IKSVTKGGFANGG
+771 GG
-784 IVPGNS
+784 IIPGNS
-790 FSGDNLHTSDYGINS
+790 FSGDNLTASVNS